1 MGAGDYN
8 GPMPDI
14 SVAKD
19 LTRAAMAACLMALSG
34 CGGGRDVTLQNLHAA
49 RQTWERAHLR
59 DYDLE
64 WTTAGAQNAHYRV
77 FVRGGRV
84 RDVRMV
90 LPDGREIEAHPAQP
104 ESFGVDGLFQVL
116 EEERAQLRADQ
127 PFGQPPGTTAVL
139 RFDPDPKL
147 GYPRSYRRDV
157 VGVPKGIAID
167 VIRLVRDS
175 GAIPAPSS

>member
-1 MGAGDYN
+1 
-8 GPMPDI
+8 MPNI
-14 SVAKD
+14 SVAKA
-19 LTRAAMAACLMALSG
+19 LTRAAWTLWLVALCG
-34 CGGGRDVTLQNLHAA
+34 CGGGQDVTLQNLHAA

-84 RDVRMV
+84 RAVRMV

-127 PFGQPPGTTAVL
+127 PFGQPPGTAAVL
-139 RFDPDPKL
+139 RFVPDPQL

-157 VGVPKGIAID
+157 VGAPQGIAID
-167 VIRLVRDS
+167 VIRLVPDA
-175 GAIPAPSS
+175 GAVPAPSS